1 MSNYLNASFIIL
13 NYLIFF
19 SKNNFKKD
27 GFGGELFKDLN
38 LNLNGELMQLTKQL
52 GSKVAPSMA
61 KTSNLGVKEQ
71 DPDHQSSGFNAK
83 IDEIRKQNDYLFVFI
98 VAGCI
103 LAGLVALIAAS
114 VCWYT

>member
-1 MSNYLNASFIIL
+1 
-13 NYLIFF
+13 
-19 SKNNFKKD
+19 
-27 GFGGELFKDLN
+27 
-38 LNLNGELMQLTKQL
+38 L

>member
-1 MSNYLNASFIIL
+1 MV
-13 NYLIFF
+13 
-19 SKNNFKKD
+19 
-27 GFGGELFKDLN
+27 
-38 LNLNGELMQLTKQL
+38 KQ
-52 GSKVAPSMA
+52 SS
-61 KTSNLGVKEQ
+61 LGVKEQ
-71 DPDHQSSGFNAK
+71 DPDPDHQSSAFNAK